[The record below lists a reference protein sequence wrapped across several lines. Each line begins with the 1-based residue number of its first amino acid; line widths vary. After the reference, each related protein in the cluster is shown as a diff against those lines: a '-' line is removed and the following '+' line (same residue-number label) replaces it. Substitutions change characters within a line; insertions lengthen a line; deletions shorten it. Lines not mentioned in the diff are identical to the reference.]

1 MANLTFYPVRRKG
14 QKPTDTTSIMCEAR
28 YRVGSKE
35 RRLRFTVPDIKIKVR
50 HFSNQRII
58 PQAAHSSSI
67 NDRLAAIEQRF
78 EELLHAY
85 HNAGEFPSPEELK
98 EGLLA
103 KEVVKERKGIHEGVN
118 DYLEH
123 IKNVGATREYLAN
136 VKVCLNELAR
146 FEAKTGYQLSYSS
159 MNLTFFGKYLAHLR
173 EKGLAH
179 NTIARYIKRLRLFL
193 KHAAR
198 PDVGWS
204 IFGHYEQFKFTEKS
218 VPKENLTEDE
228 IQRLWELPLAENET
242 GLEKSRDWIVLVTQ
256 LGIRNGDWKHVK
268 KENLVEVDGGM
279 DLVIRQT
286 QKTGVQVVI
295 PISQLAYEV
304 LSKHDFNMPDPQ
316 TNQVFNRRL
325 KSLAE
330 KAGISKSISTHTA
343 RRSFASNME
352 RAGHPRQWIMK
363 ITGHTKEDVYLRYVG
378 IEGEENAARVRK
390 GDARFQLTATK
401 GGAKVVEFKTKTA

>member
-1 MANLTFYPVRRKG
+1 MANLTFYPVRRTG

-28 YRVGSKE
+28 YRVGSEE

-50 HFSNQRII
+50 HFSNQRVI

-78 EELLHAY
+78 DVLLHTF
-85 HNAGEFPSPEELK
+85 HNAGEFPAPEEFK
-98 EGLLA
+98 DSLLA
-103 KEVVKERKGIHEGVN
+103 KEVVKERKGVHEGIQS
-118 DYLEH
+118 YLEH
-123 IKNVGATREYLAN
+123 IKNVGGTAGYHAN

-146 FEAKTGYQLSYSS
+146 FEAKTGYQVSYSN
-159 MNLTFFGKYLAHLR
+159 MNLTFFGKYMAHLR

-179 NTIARYIKRLRLFL
+179 NTIARYIKRLKLFL

-204 IFGHYEQFKFTEKS
+204 IYSHYEGFKFTEKS
-218 VPKENLTEDE
+218 VPKDNLTEEE
-228 IQRLWELPLAENET
+228 IQRLWELKFASNET
-242 GLEKSRDWIVLVTQ
+242 GLEKARDWIVLVTQ
-256 LGIRNGDWKHVK
+256 LGIRNGDWNKVT
-268 KENLVEVDGGM
+268 KENLVQVDGGM
-279 DLVIRQT
+279 DLVISQT

-295 PISQLAYEV
+295 PLSQLAFEV
-304 LSKHDFNMPDPQ
+304 LSKHGLNMPDPQ

-330 KAGISKSISTHTA
+330 KAGISKNISTHTA

-363 ITGHTKEDVYLRYVG
+363 ITGHSKEDVYLRYVG
-378 IEGEENAARVRK
+378 IEGEENAARIRK